1 MSHRKLAQKLLRKAD
16 QDIVVVEKWHSDSDV
31 SDEIL
36 GFHAQQAAEKMLKA
50 VLANEGIEF
59 PFTHRLADLID
70 LLKDY
75 NISVPNELDE
85 IRYLTPFAVELRY
98 DLFEE
103 DEEPLDRDEL
113 LALLTKLRGW
123 VTTVIS
129 SSPR

>member
-50 VLANEGIEF
+50 VLANEEIEF

-70 LLKDY
+70 LLKDH

-98 DLFEE
+98 DFFEE

-129 SSPR
+129 S

>member
-1 MSHRKLAQKLLRKAD
+1 MSHRKLSQKLLRKAD

-50 VLANEGIEF
+50 VLANKEIEF

-70 LLKDY
+70 LLKDH
-75 NISVPNELDE
+75 NISVPNELDD

-98 DLFEE
+98 DFFEE
-103 DEEPLDRDEL
+103 DEESLDRDEL
-113 LALLTKLRGW
+113 LALLTKLRSW

-129 SSPR
+129 S